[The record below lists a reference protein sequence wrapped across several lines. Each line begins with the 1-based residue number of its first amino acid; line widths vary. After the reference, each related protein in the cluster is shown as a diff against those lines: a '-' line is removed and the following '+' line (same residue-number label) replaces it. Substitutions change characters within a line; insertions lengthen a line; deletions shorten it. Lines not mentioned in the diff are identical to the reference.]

1 MSAVHSRDVDSPRG
15 AYLAGSFAVL
25 PFLAGTVPFG
35 IVTGIATRAA
45 GLSFWESVAITLLV
59 FSGTAQIAALPLM
72 VAGAPVLVVVFTALV
87 ISLRFIIYS
96 AAAAPHFRNLS
107 LAWRLL
113 LGYFNTDTGFALFMR
128 KMADHPDFVHRHW
141 YYLGGGNMVA
151 LSWIVATV
159 AGIEAGAQVPATWRL
174 EFAATLG
181 ILALMG
187 PFVRSRPELVAA
199 MVGGGVALAAAA
211 LPLKLG
217 LVCGALAGIAAGTL
231 AERAIAENVR

>member
-1 MSAVHSRDVDSPRG
+1 MNAADSRDATSPRVAYQAG
-15 AYLAGSFAVL
+15 ALAIL

-45 GLSFWESVAITLLV
+45 GLSFWESVAMTLLV
-59 FSGTAQIAALPLM
+59 FSGTAQIAALPLL
-72 VAGAPVLVVVFTALV
+72 VAGAPPLVVVFTALV

-128 KMADHPDFVHRHW
+128 KMADQPDFAHRHW

-151 LSWIVATV
+151 LSWIAATI
-159 AGIEAGAQVPATWRL
+159 AGIHAGAQVPAAWRL

-199 MVGGGVALAAAA
+199 AVGGGVALAHAA
-211 LPLKLG
+211 LPMKLG
-217 LVCGALAGIAAGTL
+217 LICGAIAGIAAGTL
-231 AERAIAENVR
+231 AERAIAGGVR

>member
-1 MSAVHSRDVDSPRG
+1 MSAAHSRDVESPRG
-15 AYLAGSFAVL
+15 AYLAGAVAVL

-45 GLSFWESVAITLLV
+45 GLSFWESVAITVLV

-72 VAGAPVLVVVFTALV
+72 VAGAPAFVVVFTALI

-96 AAAAPHFRNLS
+96 AAAAPYFRNLP

-128 KMADHPDFVHRHW
+128 KMVDHPDFAHRHW

-151 LSWIVATV
+151 LSWIVATI
-159 AGIEAGAQVPATWRL
+159 AGIAAGAQVPEAWRL

-199 MVGGGVALAAAA
+199 IVGGGVALAAAT

-231 AERAIAENVR
+231 AERAIAEDVR

>member
-1 MSAVHSRDVDSPRG
+1 MNAAHSQGGESPRTAYMAG
-15 AYLAGSFAVL
+15 AFAIL

-72 VAGAPVLVVVFTALV
+72 VAGAPPLVVVFTALV
-87 ISLRFIIYS
+87 ISLRFVIYS
-96 AAAAPHFRNLS
+96 AAAAPHFRKLS
-107 LAWRLL
+107 LSWRLL

-128 KMADHPDFVHRHW
+128 KMADHPDLRHRHW

-151 LSWIVATV
+151 LSWMLATI
-159 AGIEAGAQVPATWRL
+159 AGIYAGAQVPVAWRL

-187 PFVRSRPELVAA
+187 PFVRSRPELIAA
-199 MVGGGVALAAAA
+199 AVGGGVALAAAA
-211 LPLKLG
+211 LPMKLG
-217 LVCGALAGIAAGTL
+217 LVCGAIAGIAAGAL
-231 AERAIAENVR
+231 AERAIAGDAR

>member
-1 MSAVHSRDVDSPRG
+1 MSAAGASPINTPRA
-15 AYLAGSFAVL
+15 AYVAGSVAVL

-45 GLSFWESVAITLLV
+45 GLSLWESVALTLLV

-72 VAGAPVLVVVFTALV
+72 VAGAPPLVVVFTALV
-87 ISLRFIIYS
+87 ISLRFVIYS
-96 AAAAPHFRNLS
+96 AAAAPHFRKLS

-128 KMADHPDFVHRHW
+128 KMADQPDFPQCHW

-151 LSWIVATV
+151 LSWIVATI
-159 AGIEAGAQVPATWRL
+159 AGILAGAEVPAAWRL
-174 EFAATLG
+174 EFAATLA

-199 MVGGGVALAAAA
+199 IVGGAVALAAAA

-217 LVCGALAGIAAGTL
+217 LVCGAIAGIAAGTL
-231 AERAIAENVR
+231 AERGLSAGVS